1 MNKRNDNLIIYTDA
15 HRQVT
20 ELTRDRQRWKEIEK
34 EKGERRERKKRR
46 EREREGNDERKRE
59 NGLCVVSKT

>member
-34 EKGERRERKKRR
+34 EKGERRERKNGEREREKETMR
-46 EREREGNDERKRE
+46 ERERMAYAW
-59 NGLCVVSKT
+59 